1 MNGQENPTKNE
12 KEEKKLMNE
21 SHDSSHK
28 QQIYVSNLIRFFF
41 FTMKM
46 ERNLWTQSTLKN
58 SHVPII
64 GGAKN
69 ITTAIPS
76 NGTNVEFNTT
86 VELKEVT
93 PVQSKGRHL
102 LGPVLGGLG
111 IFIVLVFYIL
121 GQRKEDRERK
131 EKALQATRKEEMKRK
146 FLKDQMNIKV
156 SVSTILSIESKLF
169 LCVYVFRFFTSH
181 HSSDCLQYIRHT

>member
-1 MNGQENPTKNE
+1 
-12 KEEKKLMNE
+12 
-21 SHDSSHK
+21 
-28 QQIYVSNLIRFFF
+28 
-41 FTMKM
+41 M
-46 ERNLWTQSTLKN
+46 ERNLWTQSSLKN

-69 ITTAIPS
+69 ITTATS
-76 NGTNVEFNTT
+76 RNENGTNVEFNTT

-93 PVQSKGRHL
+93 PVQSKGRYL

-111 IFIVLVFYIL
+111 IFIILVLYIL

-169 LCVYVFRFFTSH
+169 LCVYVFRF
-181 HSSDCLQYIRHT
+181 LYISPFF

>member
-1 MNGQENPTKNE
+1 
-12 KEEKKLMNE
+12 
-21 SHDSSHK
+21 
-28 QQIYVSNLIRFFF
+28 
-41 FTMKM
+41 MKM

-58 SHVPII
+58 SHVPIT
-64 GGAKN
+64 GGTKN
-69 ITTAIPS
+69 ITTATS

-102 LGPVLGGLG
+102 LGPVSGGLG
-111 IFIVLVFYIL
+111 IFIILVFYIL
-121 GQRKEDRERK
+121 GQRKEDRARK

-169 LCVYVFRFFTSH
+169 LCGMFFDFFTSH
-181 HSSDCLQYIRHT
+181 HSSDCLQYIRHA